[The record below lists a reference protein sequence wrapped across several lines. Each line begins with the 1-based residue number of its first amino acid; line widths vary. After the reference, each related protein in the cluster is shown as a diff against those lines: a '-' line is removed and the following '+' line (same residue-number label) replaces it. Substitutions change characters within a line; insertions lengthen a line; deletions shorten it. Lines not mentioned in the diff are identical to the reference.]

1 MKSKFKLFSLLLSL
15 LIVAGLAS
23 CKKSEEGGK
32 GAPTVTRVR
41 LLSKTDTTRD
51 VIHNITLDSISV
63 FDQTRVRAYDSTV
76 TAGRLN
82 TQYAILGSNLL
93 TTKSVSFNGQSVYF
107 NPGLTTDNSII
118 ITIPATVPF
127 GPSQS
132 NKLTIVTQYGQVEY
146 NFAILQPPP
155 SITSFVPLAAGAGD
169 IVTITGAVFNSVT
182 TVRFNDTPAEIV
194 GTPTSTEIKVKVPAG
209 IVQANIFVTTPGGT
223 TRSAL
228 TFGFKSLVY
237 DDVFA
242 PGWGDAYYGYNSSR
256 DSVNTEHP
264 KRGRFAIKTTFKDAY
279 GAFQHGYN
287 GAILDVKKSGL
298 TAIKFSIYGGDGTD
312 GKSVQIVLNGNYGS
326 TAVVVVPLTTGK
338 YTDYTI
344 QLSSLG
350 NPDTIKEFVIQS
362 YGGNVP
368 STIYIDD
375 IGFI

>member
-1 MKSKFKLFSLLLSL
+1 MRSNLKLFSLLLSV

-63 FDQTRVRAYDSTV
+63 FDQTRLRAFDSTV
-76 TAGRLN
+76 IAGRLN

-127 GPSQS
+127 GPSQP

-155 SITSFVPLAAGAGD
+155 SIAFFAPLAAGAGD
-169 IVTITGAVFNSVT
+169 IVTITGTVFNSVT
-182 TVRFNDTPAEIV
+182 AVRFNDTPAEIV
-194 GTPTSTEIKVKVPAG
+194 GTPTNTEIKVKVPAG

-223 TRSAL
+223 TKSAL

-242 PGWGDAYYGYNSSR
+242 SGWLAYFGYNSTR

-264 KRGRFAIKTTFKDAY
+264 KRGNVAIKTTFKDAY
-279 GAFQHGYN
+279 GAFQVGYN

-298 TAIKFSIYGGDGTD
+298 TAIKFSVYGGSGTD
-312 GKSVQIVLNGNYGS
+312 GKSIQIVLNGNYGS

-344 QLSSLG
+344 PLSSLG